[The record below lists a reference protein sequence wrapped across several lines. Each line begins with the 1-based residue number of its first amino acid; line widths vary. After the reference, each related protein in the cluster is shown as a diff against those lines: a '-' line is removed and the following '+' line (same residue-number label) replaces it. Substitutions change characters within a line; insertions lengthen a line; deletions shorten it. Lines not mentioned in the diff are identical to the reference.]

1 MAPASSPQHIVKKE
15 IGTVLW
21 LFAGKKL
28 CCFFIFSP
36 FFLSFLCFA
45 VRALFAVAVKHVI
58 KWNEMQMCKHFLL
71 FWRCARF
78 FYAYDQT
85 AFATF
90 TVCSCFGRKDLFCSW
105 YTILINLCVI
115 SPAFSKYVA
124 TAFGVFYFTQPMI
137 EAHCASADFY
147 ESVENVKICDACDV
161 RLICVVFLPSI
172 FHFQVFNGV
181 CICAKSALYC
191 SHFTSSV
198 FACILWHPIA
208 LLWLRGRGTWFENDL
223 KYLCDWCWC
232 YGLHKLLKHVVC
244 TPFVFE
250 VCDDRLNER
259 SLYGKKKE

>member
-1 MAPASSPQHIVKKE
+1 MEWDANVQAFSVILTLCAFLLCVWSNGICNIYSLFMLRAQRSVLFVIYYSYQFVRYFPGIFKIRRDRLWRILFYTTNDRGTLCVGWFLRERWKCENLRCVRCASC
-15 IGTVLW
+15 
-21 LFAGKKL
+21 L
-28 CCFFIFSP
+28 CC
-36 FFLSFLCFA
+36 
-45 VRALFAVAVKHVI
+45 
-58 KWNEMQMCKHFLL
+58 
-71 FWRCARF
+71 
-78 FYAYDQT
+78 
-85 AFATF
+85 
-90 TVCSCFGRKDLFCSW
+90 
-105 YTILINLCVI
+105 
-115 SPAFSKYVA
+115 
-124 TAFGVFYFTQPMI
+124 
-137 EAHCASADFY
+137 
-147 ESVENVKICDACDV
+147 
-161 RLICVVFLPSI
+161 FLPSI